1 MPKSSFICK
10 KSGPAPILSPDPLLF
25 LVYQIAQPYKK
36 TQAVSRL
43 TKSHSKS
50 SVSATLSLHPSLGG
64 RPWLGE
70 CFLWFVSFAPKE
82 MNESF
87 CFFSKRRLL
96 ILIHTSILFNER
108 QKPFEHLYSL
118 RLHLISIKSLSIGL
132 APVEHIMLLNPMARR
147 IPMVPFQELNHL
159 IKSHYPSFVLCHIFT
174 SILNS
179 VFCQSSSTIHI
190 SPNQTTKCSKSD
202 YTSLDR
208 YNTH

>member
-96 ILIHTSILFNER
+96 ILSHPSILFNER

-118 RLHLISIKSLSIGL
+118 RLQLSGIQKFPL
-132 APVEHIMLLNPMARR
+132 MLNPVQHIMLFYPVFRR
-147 IPMVPFQELNHL
+147 IPVVLIVDGNPKHIYILPRNTNH
-159 IKSHYPSFVLCHIFT
+159 SASPSIAH
-174 SILNS
+174 
-179 VFCQSSSTIHI
+179 
-190 SPNQTTKCSKSD
+190 K
-202 YTSLDR
+202 
-208 YNTH
+208 

>member
-1 MPKSSFICK
+1 MKEALMRKARPLIRAGYLSLGPGPDDTSCHLALSRCKINHFSNITATFMPKSSFICK

-96 ILIHTSILFNER
+96 ILIHPSILCR
-108 QKPFEHLYSL
+108 
-118 RLHLISIKSLSIGL
+118 
-132 APVEHIMLLNPMARR
+132 
-147 IPMVPFQELNHL
+147 
-159 IKSHYPSFVLCHIFT
+159 
-174 SILNS
+174 
-179 VFCQSSSTIHI
+179 
-190 SPNQTTKCSKSD
+190 
-202 YTSLDR
+202 
-208 YNTH
+208 

>member
-96 ILIHTSILFNER
+96 ILIHPSILFNER

-118 RLHLISIKSLSIGL
+118 RLQLSGIQKFPL
-132 APVEHIMLLNPMARR
+132 MLNPVQHIMLFYPVFRR
-147 IPMVPFQELNHL
+147 IPVVLIVDGNPKHIYIAQKYQSFCFSLNR
-159 IKSHYPSFVLCHIFT
+159 S
-174 SILNS
+174 
-179 VFCQSSSTIHI
+179 QM
-190 SPNQTTKCSKSD
+190 SD
-202 YTSLDR
+202 E
-208 YNTH
+208 

>member
-96 ILIHTSILFNER
+96 ILIHPSILFNER
-108 QKPFEHLYSL
+108 QKPFEHLYPL
-118 RLHLISIKSLSIGL
+118 RLHLPRIKSFSIGL
-132 APVEHIMLLNPMARR
+132 QPVEHIVLLNPMLRR
-147 IPMVPFQELNHL
+147 ITFIALNKRHHL
-159 IKSHYPSFVLCHIFT
+159 IISSQPLLFLRHTTLIIQFYSSPNTNIGSSIKSNAGI
-174 SILNS
+174 ILIGL
-179 VFCQSSSTIHI
+179 SSSVC
-190 SPNQTTKCSKSD
+190 P
-202 YTSLDR
+202 Y
-208 YNTH
+208 